1 MLLDTAH
8 LEETLKTI
16 QLPFQPQVLAAVLQ
30 LRDDTRMDFTELDRL
45 IRSDQATASLIL
57 KLANSSF
64 YSRGNEIRTL
74 PQAIGMIGFHT
85 IVSIVTAASAKSIFL
100 SGNYARFRRY
110 VWQHSLVTAII
121 GKTIC
126 EKMHWKPVAEEVFIG
141 GLLHDI
147 GKVILNQIDRKR
159 YIEVIDR
166 TIATGNA
173 FRIAEKEVFGV
184 DNAIVG
190 QLILKFWNLPSIYRE
205 VTVFLDRPGDQ
216 GLARLPAHDQQV
228 IRVVGLAN
236 LLAKMNDFGHCEKEP
251 LRLEEDFLRPLGID
265 VKNPIVTADW
275 KKDVVKDPYYQIFS
289 VIA

>member
-8 LEETLKTI
+8 LEERLKGI

-45 IRSDQATASLIL
+45 IRSDQTIASLIL

-74 PQAIGMIGFHT
+74 PQAIGMIGFRT

-126 EKMHWKPVAEEVFIG
+126 DKMQWKQIAEEVFIG

-147 GKVILNQIDRKR
+147 GKVILNQIDRKQ

-173 FRIAEKEVFGV
+173 FRVAEKEVFGV

-190 QLILKFWNLPSIYRE
+190 QLIMKFWNLPSIYRE
-205 VTVFLDRPGDQ
+205 VTVFLDRPGDPA
-216 GLARLPAHDQQV
+216 LARLSAHDQQV
-228 IRVVGLAN
+228 IRIVGLAN
-236 LLAKMNDFGHCEKEP
+236 LLAKMHEFGHCEKVP
-251 LRLEEDFLRPLGID
+251 LRLEEDFLVPLGID
-265 VKNPIVTADW
+265 ANSPIITADW
-275 KKDVVKDPYYQIFS
+275 KKDVVNDSYYQIFS